1 MSDHRHRGNRSRARS
16 RRGRPVPASV
26 PAGVDPN
33 RVVVLLVMAA
43 WDAGYLFAQRDTWC
57 GEPVHA
63 RDAAAAF
70 REVFETLRASGYES
84 VPNATAQECPDM
96 LGLALDH
103 AADLDQMRAAV
114 AQAIPLSEVLGENLL
129 FRAVPR

>member
-1 MSDHRHRGNRSRARS
+1 
-16 RRGRPVPASV
+16 
-26 PAGVDPN
+26 
-33 RVVVLLVMAA
+33 
-43 WDAGYLFAQRDTWC
+43 
-57 GEPVHA
+57 
-63 RDAAAAF
+63 
-70 REVFETLRASGYES
+70 
-84 VPNATAQECPDM
+84 M